1 MKKLFKKTKGLVKG
15 TPVAVLVSIGIHG
28 VLLFAALGWVVFTV
42 VKKDEVAFVPVEKL
56 DRPKMKLRKLRV
68 KVKQN
73 SKPKQSTQRIVT
85 KATRVI
91 SDIQLPEMSGVGE
104 GLGDSIGGFSLMDDL
119 SKMSLMGGG
128 KSVGNDLVGTYYYL
142 KQKRNGTPS
151 GLSGQSGAADSG
163 GAYMQLLQEFF
174 KKGWDDSVFDP
185 YWRAPTKLYATQMF
199 VPPVPS
205 TIAPEKFGDTR
216 GYDAMLWL
224 AHYKGQIAYPTGGRF
239 RFWGLAD
246 DTLFVRI
253 AGKTVLDACWAS
265 ERDEFNSG
273 WRPTAEEDKK
283 YQIAHATFRVGDWF
297 EMKPGEPVD
306 MEILVGERPGGT
318 FTAMLCVQ
326 QEGVEYPEREMGGP
340 LLPIFKTAPTP
351 QHLIDEMSYTLPEGH
366 VDFYG
371 GPIFS
376 VY

>member
-216 GYDAMLWL
+216 GYDAM
-224 AHYKGQIAYPTGGRF
+224 PCF
-239 RFWGLAD
+239 
-246 DTLFVRI
+246 
-253 AGKTVLDACWAS
+253 
-265 ERDEFNSG
+265 G
-273 WRPTAEEDKK
+273 WRITRDRLR
-283 YQIAHATFRVGDWF
+283 T
-297 EMKPGEPVD
+297 
-306 MEILVGERPGGT
+306 RPADASVSGVWRMT
-318 FTAMLCVQ
+318 RCLC
-326 QEGVEYPEREMGGP
+326 ELPERLFWMHVGPVSVMSLIPDGGP
-340 LLPIFKTAPTP
+340 LQRKIKNIKLLMQPSGSGTG
-351 QHLIDEMSYTLPEGH
+351 SR
-366 VDFYG
+366 
-371 GPIFS
+371 
-376 VY
+376 